1 MNLSQWLTENFQHS
15 AKCRDILETGGGGE
29 IARWKVE
36 RKKIK
41 IISSKMF
48 KSALVGVVGVCVYL
62 YCRDVNGILQN
73 FTTVPGDGT
82 Y

>member
-15 AKCRDILETGGGGE
+15 AKCRDILETGGGE
-29 IARWKVE
+29 IARWNVE

-48 KSALVGVVGVCVYL
+48 KSALVGVVGVYL
-62 YCRDVNGILQN
+62 YCRAVNGILQN
-73 FTTVPGDGT
+73 FIIVPGDGT

>member
-36 RKKIK
+36 RKKVK

-48 KSALVGVVGVCVYL
+48 KSALVGVVGVYL
-62 YCRDVNGILQN
+62 DIL
-73 FTTVPGDGT
+73 
-82 Y
+82 

>member
-1 MNLSQWLTENFQHS
+1 MNLSHWLTENFQHS

-36 RKKIK
+36 RKKVK

-48 KSALVGVVGVCVYL
+48 KSALVGIGGVYL
-62 YCRDVNGILQN
+62 YCRVVNGILQN
-73 FTTVPGDGT
+73 FIIVPGDGT

>member
-1 MNLSQWLTENFQHS
+1 MNLSHWLTENFQHS
-15 AKCRDILETGGGGE
+15 AKCRDILETGGGE

-36 RKKIK
+36 RKKVK

-48 KSALVGVVGVCVYL
+48 KSALVGIGGVYL
-62 YCRDVNGILQN
+62 YCRVVNGILQN

>member
-36 RKKIK
+36 RKKVK

-48 KSALVGVVGVCVYL
+48 KSALVGIGGVYL
-62 YCRDVNGILQN
+62 YCRVVNGILWN

>member
-1 MNLSQWLTENFQHS
+1 MNLSHWLTENFQHS
-15 AKCRDILETGGGGE
+15 AECRDILETGGGE

-36 RKKIK
+36 RKKVK

-48 KSALVGVVGVCVYL
+48 KSALVGVVGVYL
-62 YCRDVNGILQN
+62 YCRAVNGILQN

>member
-15 AKCRDILETGGGGE
+15 AKCRDILETGGGE

-36 RKKIK
+36 RKKVK

-48 KSALVGVVGVCVYL
+48 KSALVGVVGVGVYL
-62 YCRDVNGILQN
+62 YCRVVNGILQK